1 MPPPGHSVLTVHTDI
16 KEQIDRLVIDL
27 AAKHRIKYTMSSAI
41 QAAIDSIRKDPDQ
54 MPDSHVARV
63 TDAMTPIEV
72 VSELAAVLDPDDL
85 EDVAKDILARL
96 TTTGQ

>member
-1 MPPPGHSVLTVHTDI
+1 MLTVRNDV
-16 KEQIDRLVIDL
+16 KEQIDELVIIL
-27 AAKHRIKYTMSSAI
+27 TTRHRIRYTIGDAV
-41 QAAIDSIRKDPDQ
+41 QAAIDSFKKDPDQ
-54 MPDSHVARV
+54 MPDDHVARV

-72 VSELAAVLDPDDL
+72 VNQLAAVLDPDDL